1 LNDDAPKD
9 PLALGLGALGGGAGF
24 GSAFMTM
31 AQIALRLLQDQFE
44 RIGYQILTAGVIAAV
59 GVGGAYGWY
68 RSFSLDNLWQ
78 RGVIAVLASVGA
90 LLIGFMA
97 APLDGLFGIAGML
110 VWLALTIAFA
120 VASARWA
127 LTGKGTGE
135 AGSGTGEGSGTG
147 KGSGTGAR

>member
-1 LNDDAPKD
+1 MNDDAPKD
-9 PLALGLGALGGGAGF
+9 PLALGLGSLGGGAGF

-31 AQIALRLLQDQFE
+31 SQIALRLLQDQFE

-68 RSFSLDNLWQ
+68 RSSTLDNVWQ

-110 VWLALTIAFA
+110 VWLALNIAFG

-127 LTGKGTGE
+127 MKGIGKGE
-135 AGSGTGEGSGTG
+135 AGSGTGL
-147 KGSGTGAR
+147 R

>member
-1 LNDDAPKD
+1 MNDDAQKD
-9 PLALGLGALGGGAGF
+9 PLALGLGSLGGGAGF

-31 AQIALRLLQDQFE
+31 SQIALRLLQDQFE
-44 RIGYQILTAGVIAAV
+44 RIGYQILTAGLIAAV

-68 RSFSLDNLWQ
+68 RSVDLDNVWQ

-110 VWLALTIAFA
+110 VWLALTVAFG

-127 LTGKGTGE
+127 MKGKGK
-135 AGSGTGEGSGTG
+135 EGSGTG
-147 KGSGTGAR
+147 VA

>member
-1 LNDDAPKD
+1 MNDDAPKD
-9 PLALGLGALGGGAGF
+9 PLALGLGSLGGGAGF

-31 AQIALRLLQDQFE
+31 SQIALRLLQDQFE
-44 RIGYQILTAGVIAAV
+44 RIGYQVLTAGLIAAV

-68 RSFSLDNLWQ
+68 RSVELDNVWQ

-110 VWLALTIAFA
+110 VWLALNVTFG

-127 LTGKGTGE
+127 MKGKGE
-135 AGSGTGEGSGTG
+135 EGSGTG
-147 KGSGTGAR
+147 VA

>member
-1 LNDDAPKD
+1 MNDDAQKD
-9 PLALGLGALGGGAGF
+9 PLALGLGSLGGGAGF

-31 AQIALRLLQDQFE
+31 SQIALRLLQDQFE
-44 RIGYQILTAGVIAAV
+44 RIGYQILTAGLIAAV

-68 RSFSLDNLWQ
+68 RSVDLDNVWQ

-97 APLDGLFGIAGML
+97 APLDGFFGIAGML
-110 VWLALTIAFA
+110 VWLALSVAFG

-127 LTGKGTGE
+127 MKGIGKGEVG
-135 AGSGTGEGSGTG
+135 GGTGV
-147 KGSGTGAR
+147 R

>member
-1 LNDDAPKD
+1 MSDHAPKD
-9 PLALGLGALGGGAGF
+9 PLALGLGSLGGGAGF

-31 AQIALRLLQDQFE
+31 SQIALRLLQDQFE

-68 RSFSLDNLWQ
+68 RSFSLDNVWQ

-97 APLDGLFGIAGML
+97 APLDGFFGVAGML
-110 VWLALTIAFA
+110 VWLVLNIAFGI
-120 VASARWA
+120 ASARWA
-127 LTGKGTGE
+127 IKGMGKGE
-135 AGSGTGEGSGTG
+135 AGSGTGL
-147 KGSGTGAR
+147 R